1 MNGEKP
7 YKVLIVDDDSFLLN
21 MYSIKF
27 TNSGFDVTLA
37 GNGQTAIDKL
47 REGCKLDVILM
58 DIVMPVM
65 DGLEALSVIRKE
77 GLAKKS
83 AIMILSN
90 QGQPSD
96 IEKAKSFDIDGYI
109 VKATSIPSE
118 IVTEV
123 YNLLERTKT
132 RREGPDSTSDTVRIN
147 TITPPEIST
156 EIPHTH

>member
-1 MNGEKP
+1 MNGDKP
-7 YKVLIVDDDSFLLN
+7 YKVFIVDDDSFLLN

-37 GNGQTAIDKL
+37 GDGQAAVNKL
-47 REGCKLDVILM
+47 KEGYEPDVILM

-65 DGLEALSVIRKE
+65 DGLEALSIIRKE
-77 GLAKKS
+77 NLAKRS

-96 IEKAKSFDIDGYI
+96 IEKAKSFNIDGYI

-123 YNLLERTKT
+123 NNLLARTKS
-132 RREGPDSTSDTVRIN
+132 RRDSMPIAPSN
-147 TITPPEIST
+147 
-156 EIPHTH
+156 

>member
-1 MNGEKP
+1 MNEDKP
-7 YKVLIVDDDSFLLN
+7 YKVMIVDDDKFLLN

-27 TNSGFDVTLA
+27 SNNKFDVTA
-37 GNGQTAIDKL
+37 VGDGKAAVEKL
-47 REGCKLDVILM
+47 QEGYEPDVILM

-65 DGLEALSVIRKE
+65 DGLEALSAIRSQ

-83 AIMILSN
+83 AIMVLSN

-96 IEKAKSFDIDGYI
+96 IEKAKAFNVDGYI

-123 YNLLERTKT
+123 QSLLERTKV
-132 RREGPDSTSDTVRIN
+132 RREGVVQAPVSSQADVPTTDVQQATN
-147 TITPPEIST
+147 TN
-156 EIPHTH
+156 